1 MMMPNSN
8 SCGIDVKS
16 LIVTKM
22 IAKIT
27 KDKKIEDLPVDQLLL
42 LNALQEGNLDLKTI
56 LNSKVVAEM
65 IDGNDKDID
74 LEKLAILSSLDNKNG
89 GSSLSDILAL
99 KLLKGKNECSILNL

>member
-1 MMMPNSN
+1 MMPNSN

-99 KLLKGKNECSILNL
+99 KLLKGKNEGSILNL